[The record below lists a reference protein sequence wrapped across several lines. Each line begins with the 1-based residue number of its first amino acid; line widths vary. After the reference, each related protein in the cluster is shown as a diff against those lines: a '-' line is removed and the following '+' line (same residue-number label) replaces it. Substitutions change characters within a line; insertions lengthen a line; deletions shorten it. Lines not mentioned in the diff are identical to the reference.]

1 MMARSA
7 LQSAGSCVMGRGFS
21 PIPISMVNAGRRKHC
36 RNQSLKPAFADSG
49 GTGSGDKHVTGSDD
63 GKGSGRF
70 KISFHEIHSIF
81 SGCNFKNNRFFRINL
96 EFSAKK
102 S

>member
-36 RNQSLKPAFADSG
+36 RNQSLKPALAEASGYPVEPEPDASDIAAASAADPAGADSAG
-49 GTGSGDKHVTGSDD
+49 PG
-63 GKGSGRF
+63 
-70 KISFHEIHSIF
+70 
-81 SGCNFKNNRFFRINL
+81 
-96 EFSAKK
+96 
-102 S
+102 